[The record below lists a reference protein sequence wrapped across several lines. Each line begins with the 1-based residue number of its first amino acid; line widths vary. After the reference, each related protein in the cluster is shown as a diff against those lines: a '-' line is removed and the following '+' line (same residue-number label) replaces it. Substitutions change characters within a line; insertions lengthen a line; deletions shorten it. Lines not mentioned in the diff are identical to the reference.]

1 MKKALIVIGL
11 IIAGV
16 IGVVVLIFSAI
27 LELAEGIF
35 ALAGWGVLLLIG
47 WLVYKFKFDT

>member
-1 MKKALIVIGL
+1 MKKVLIIARL

-16 IGVVVLIFSAI
+16 IGVVVLIFSAS

-35 ALAGWGVLLLIG
+35 ALVGWGVLLLIG